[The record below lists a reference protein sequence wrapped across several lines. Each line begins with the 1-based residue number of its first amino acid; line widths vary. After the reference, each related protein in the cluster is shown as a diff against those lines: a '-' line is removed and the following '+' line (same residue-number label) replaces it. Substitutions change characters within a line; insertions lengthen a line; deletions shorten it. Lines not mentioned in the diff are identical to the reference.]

1 MMHAALPNGMQSVP
15 STRISSATPTKAI
28 AQLAKS
34 KTATDPANAGPKH
47 GSAMPTVTVL
57 LRTSVLTFAATTTT
71 VAIAL
76 KNSALLLLARAA
88 PETHALRNFPMS
100 ALPMAAHSSADPAK
114 HSLVVASMNLVAT
127 PLQETAS

>member
-1 MMHAALPNGMQSVP
+1 VK
-15 STRISSATPTKAI
+15 PTLIVQKT
-28 AQLAKS
+28 AQLANALLARLL
-34 KTATDPANAGPKH
+34 TVTDPANAGPMH